1 MCEKTWKS
9 KYYLQQLKETRK
21 SSKIRRKNDSSTP
34 KNVPQNSNECTCDY
48 LFTLV
53 CEFVYA
59 NELLDFKG

>member
-48 LFTLV
+48 L
-53 CEFVYA
+53 VYVS
-59 NELLDFKG
+59 L